1 MVPLLGGALGWIFGF
16 ASADLSSVATSST
29 RWEYSA
35 ATAEAVLAAVV
46 AASVGLV
53 GFVVTVSVLIVQM
66 STNTFSARYM
76 RIFYRDRAFK
86 AVLAVLIGTFT
97 FSYTLMRHVEEDDVP
112 NLGVTLAGAFL
123 GLGILLFV
131 VFLDRA
137 IHRLR
142 PVAVAALVAEA
153 GRKALREVLAE
164 AARPDAPAVVPA
176 PYSPPGEPA
185 RVVRMVRGGAI
196 QAIDFRGLGKW
207 AHENESLVVLRHPVG
222 DFVSAGAALI
232 ELYGRDPGPEAED
245 RLRSMVALGVERTIE
260 QDPAFA
266 VRIMVDIAIR
276 ALSPAVNDPTTA
288 VQVLDHLE
296 DLLRLVGQTDLSD
309 EAHAARGDGQ
319 RARRPGTALGRL
331 PDAQRDGDPRVRGRV
346 DPGRAGACARCST
359 SCRRACC
366 PSDARPCF
374 ASSSGSTTRSPR
386 SGAPPS
392 TSIWPVG
399 RIARASAARR
409 DDARVSTRAFSPPSS
424 RGRRRSRSSSS
435 SSRRRSAPFS
445 RGGTCGS
452 CCRPSSSRSC
462 SGS

>member
-1 MVPLLGGALGWIFGF
+1 MTWSVAFRLRRYLRESLWVLPLLGGTLGWALGLT
-16 ASADLSSVATSST
+16 ATDLRVVTDVST

-35 ATAEAVLAAVV
+35 GTAEAVLAAVV

-66 STNTFSARYM
+66 ATGTFSARYM
-76 RIFYRDRAFK
+76 RIFYRDWAFK

-97 FSYTLMRHVEEDDVP
+97 FSYTLMRHVEEDNVP

-131 VFLDRA
+131 IFLDRA

-142 PVAVAALVAEA
+142 PVAVAALVGKA
-153 GRKALREVLAE
+153 GRKALHEMLEE

-176 PYSPPGEPA
+176 PYRAPGDPA
-185 RVVRMVRGGAI
+185 LVVKMVHGGAI
-196 QAIDFRGLGKW
+196 QAIDVRGLGRW
-207 AHENESLVVLRHPVG
+207 AQSNDSLVVLRHPIG
-222 DFVSAGAALI
+222 DFVSAGAPLI
-232 ELYGRDPGPEAED
+232 EVFGPDPGPGAEN

-309 EAHAARGDGQ
+309 QGVPLDDMDSGLVVPIRRWVDYLTMSVTEIREYGDTSIQVVRRLRAMLDELSDAVLPERRDAVLAELARLDDAVAAKWG
-319 RARRPGTALGRL
+319 GT
-331 PDAQRDGDPRVRGRV
+331 V
-346 DPGRAGACARCST
+346 DLDLAGASDRQGVGG
-359 SCRRACC
+359 
-366 PSDARPCF
+366 PSV
-374 ASSSGSTTRSPR
+374 
-386 SGAPPS
+386 
-392 TSIWPVG
+392 PV
-399 RIARASAARR
+399 
-409 DDARVSTRAFSPPSS
+409 
-424 RGRRRSRSSSS
+424 
-435 SSRRRSAPFS
+435 
-445 RGGTCGS
+445 
-452 CCRPSSSRSC
+452 
-462 SGS
+462 

>member
-1 MVPLLGGALGWIFGF
+1 MTWSVAFRLRRYLRESLWVIPLLGGLVGF
-16 ASADLSSVATSST
+16 FVADLGAVTEASS
-29 RWEYSA
+29 RWDYSA
-35 ATAEAVLAAVV
+35 GTAESVLAAVV

-66 STNTFSARYM
+66 STSTFSARYM

-97 FSYTLMRHVEEDDVP
+97 FSYTLMRHVEEDNVP
-112 NLGVTLAGAFL
+112 NVGVTLAGTFL

-142 PVAVAALVAEA
+142 PVAVAALVAKA
-153 GRKALREVLAE
+153 GRRALREVLEE

-176 PYSPPGEPA
+176 PYSPPGEPV

-207 AHENESLVVLRHPVG
+207 AHANECLVVLRHPVG
-222 DFVSAGAALI
+222 NFVSAGATLI
-232 ELYGRDPGPEAED
+232 ELYGRDPGPDADD

-288 VQVLDHLE
+288 VQVLNHLE

-309 EAHAARGDGQ
+309 EGTPLEEMDTGLVVPTRRWVDYLMLSVTEIREYGDGSIQ
-319 RARRPGTALGRL
+319 VVRRLRAMLDELSEAVLPERREAVLREIARLDEAVAAKWGATVDVDLAGR
-331 PDAQRDGDPRVRGRV
+331 PDRQGIGGPT
-346 DPGRAGACARCST
+346 GRAE
-359 SCRRACC
+359 
-366 PSDARPCF
+366 
-374 ASSSGSTTRSPR
+374 
-386 SGAPPS
+386 
-392 TSIWPVG
+392 
-399 RIARASAARR
+399 
-409 DDARVSTRAFSPPSS
+409 
-424 RGRRRSRSSSS
+424 
-435 SSRRRSAPFS
+435 
-445 RGGTCGS
+445 
-452 CCRPSSSRSC
+452 
-462 SGS
+462 

>member
-1 MVPLLGGALGWIFGF
+1 MTWSLAFRLRRYLRESLWVIPLLGGALGWTLGF
-16 ASADLSSVATSST
+16 ASTDLNSLSDLST

-35 ATAEAVLAAVV
+35 STAEAVLAAVV

-97 FSYTLMRHVEEDDVP
+97 FSYTLMRNVEENDVP
-112 NLGVTLAGAFL
+112 DLGVTLAGAFL

-142 PVAVAALVAEA
+142 PVAVAALVARA
-153 GRKALREVLAE
+153 GRRALSEVLAE

-176 PYSPPGEPA
+176 PYSPPGDPV
-185 RVVRMVRGGAI
+185 RVVRMTHGGAI

-207 AHENESLVVLRHPVG
+207 AHENESLVVLRHPIG
-222 DFVSAGAALI
+222 DFVSAGSVLI
-232 ELYGRDPGPEAED
+232 ELYGRDPGPEAEG
-245 RLRSMVALGVERTIE
+245 RLRSLVALGVERTIE

-296 DLLRLVGQTDLSD
+296 DLLRMVGQTDLSD
-309 EAHAARGDGQ
+309 EGAPLEKKDAGLVVPVRRWGDYLTLSVTEIREYGHGSIQVVRRLRAMLDELSESVLPERREAVLHELERLDDVVAARWGATVDVDL
-319 RARRPGTALGRL
+319 AGRSDRQGIGG
-331 PDAQRDGDPRVRGRV
+331 PT
-346 DPGRAGACARCST
+346 GRAE
-359 SCRRACC
+359 
-366 PSDARPCF
+366 
-374 ASSSGSTTRSPR
+374 
-386 SGAPPS
+386 
-392 TSIWPVG
+392 
-399 RIARASAARR
+399 
-409 DDARVSTRAFSPPSS
+409 
-424 RGRRRSRSSSS
+424 
-435 SSRRRSAPFS
+435 
-445 RGGTCGS
+445 
-452 CCRPSSSRSC
+452 
-462 SGS
+462 

>member
-1 MVPLLGGALGWIFGF
+1 MTWSLAFRLRRYLRESLWVIPLLGGALGWTLGF
-16 ASADLSSVATSST
+16 ASTDLSSLTDLST

-35 ATAEAVLAAVV
+35 STAEAVLAAVV

-97 FSYTLMRHVEEDDVP
+97 FSYTLMRNVEENDVP
-112 NLGVTLAGAFL
+112 DLGVTFAGAFL

-142 PVAVAALVAEA
+142 PVAVAALVARA
-153 GRKALREVLAE
+153 GRKALSEVLAE

-176 PYSPPGEPA
+176 PYSPPGDPV
-185 RVVRMVRGGAI
+185 RVVRLIRGGAI

-207 AHENESLVVLRHPVG
+207 AHDNESLVVLRHPIG
-222 DFVSAGAALI
+222 DFVSAGAVLI
-232 ELYGRDPGPEAED
+232 ELYGRDPGPDAED
-245 RLRSMVALGVERTIE
+245 RLRSLVALGVERTIE

-309 EAHAARGDGQ
+309 EATPLEEMDAGLVVPVRRWGDYLALSLTEIREYGGASIQVVRRLRAMLDELSESVLPGRRDAVLRELERLDDAVAARWGSTVDVDL
-319 RARRPGTALGRL
+319 AGRSDRQGIGG
-331 PDAQRDGDPRVRGRV
+331 PT
-346 DPGRAGACARCST
+346 GRAE
-359 SCRRACC
+359 
-366 PSDARPCF
+366 
-374 ASSSGSTTRSPR
+374 
-386 SGAPPS
+386 
-392 TSIWPVG
+392 
-399 RIARASAARR
+399 
-409 DDARVSTRAFSPPSS
+409 
-424 RGRRRSRSSSS
+424 
-435 SSRRRSAPFS
+435 
-445 RGGTCGS
+445 
-452 CCRPSSSRSC
+452 
-462 SGS
+462 

>member
-1 MVPLLGGALGWIFGF
+1 MTWSLAFRLRRYLRESLWVIPLLGGALGWTLGF
-16 ASADLSSVATSST
+16 ASTDLSSLTDLST

-35 ATAEAVLAAVV
+35 STAEAVLAAVV

-97 FSYTLMRHVEEDDVP
+97 FSYTLMRNVEENDVP
-112 NLGVTLAGAFL
+112 DLGVTLAGAFL
-123 GLGILLFV
+123 GLGILMFV

-142 PVAVAALVAEA
+142 PVAVAALVARA

-164 AARPDAPAVVPA
+164 AARADAPAVVPA
-176 PYSPPGEPA
+176 PFSPPGDPV
-185 RVVRMVRGGAI
+185 RVVRMTHGGAI

-207 AHENESLVVLRHPVG
+207 AHDHECLVVLRHPIG
-222 DFVSAGAALI
+222 DFVSAGAVLI
-232 ELYGRDPGPEAED
+232 ELYGRDPGPEAEE
-245 RLRSMVALGVERTIE
+245 RLRSLVALGVERTIE

-288 VQVLDHLE
+288 VQVVDHLE

-309 EAHAARGDGQ
+309 EATPLEEMDAGLVVPVRRWGDYLALSLTEIREYGGASIQVVRRLRAMLDELSESVLPGRRDAVLRELERLDDAVAARWGSTVDVDL
-319 RARRPGTALGRL
+319 AGRSDRQGIGG
-331 PDAQRDGDPRVRGRV
+331 PT
-346 DPGRAGACARCST
+346 GRAE
-359 SCRRACC
+359 
-366 PSDARPCF
+366 
-374 ASSSGSTTRSPR
+374 
-386 SGAPPS
+386 
-392 TSIWPVG
+392 
-399 RIARASAARR
+399 
-409 DDARVSTRAFSPPSS
+409 
-424 RGRRRSRSSSS
+424 
-435 SSRRRSAPFS
+435 
-445 RGGTCGS
+445 
-452 CCRPSSSRSC
+452 
-462 SGS
+462 

>member
-1 MVPLLGGALGWIFGF
+1 MTWSLAFRLRRYLRESLWVIPLLGGALGWTLGF
-16 ASADLSSVATSST
+16 ASTDLDSLSDVST

-35 ATAEAVLAAVV
+35 STAEAVLAAVV

-97 FSYTLMRHVEEDDVP
+97 FSYTLMRDVEENDVP
-112 NLGVTLAGAFL
+112 DLGVTLAGAFL

-142 PVAVAALVAEA
+142 PVAVAALVARA
-153 GRKALREVLAE
+153 GRRALSEVLAE

-176 PYSPPGEPA
+176 PYSPPGDPV
-185 RVVRMVRGGAI
+185 RVVRMTHGGAI

-207 AHENESLVVLRHPVG
+207 AHENECLVVLRHPIG
-222 DFVSAGAALI
+222 DFVSAGAVLI
-232 ELYGRDPGPEAED
+232 ELYGRDPGPEAEE
-245 RLRSMVALGVERTIE
+245 RLRSLVALGVERTIE

-296 DLLRLVGQTDLSD
+296 DLLRMVGQTDLSD
-309 EAHAARGDGQ
+309 EGAPLEKMDAGLVVPVRRWGDYLTLSVTEIREYGHGSIQVVRRLRAMLDELSESVLPERREAVLHELERLDDAVAARWGATVDVDL
-319 RARRPGTALGRL
+319 AGRSDRQGIGG
-331 PDAQRDGDPRVRGRV
+331 PT
-346 DPGRAGACARCST
+346 GRAE
-359 SCRRACC
+359 
-366 PSDARPCF
+366 
-374 ASSSGSTTRSPR
+374 
-386 SGAPPS
+386 
-392 TSIWPVG
+392 
-399 RIARASAARR
+399 
-409 DDARVSTRAFSPPSS
+409 
-424 RGRRRSRSSSS
+424 
-435 SSRRRSAPFS
+435 
-445 RGGTCGS
+445 
-452 CCRPSSSRSC
+452 
-462 SGS
+462 